1 MRVWDMGDME
11 ELRGNDTKVKGGG
24 CPFFATR
31 QLAEEA
37 QLIFAPYNYIFDA
50 GVRAALDID
59 VKGAAIIIDE
69 GHNLEDVC
77 RESASF
83 EVTVSALSNCAR
95 EIEAMSKQ
103 FRKHPAENPPSLCVC
118 SLALV

>member
-1 MRVWDMGDME
+1 M
-11 ELRGNDTKVKGGG
+11 
-24 CPFFATR
+24 
-31 QLAEEA
+31 
-37 QLIFAPYNYIFDA
+37 
-50 GVRAALDID
+50 
-59 VKGAAIIIDE
+59 KGAAIIIDE

-103 FRKHPAENPPSLCVC
+103 FRETPADNPPSLCAC
-118 SLALV
+118 SSVSTLQC